1 MMWCSNIQE
10 ESESDD
16 EDELD
21 SELELDDDLD
31 FFALVLEDD
40 LW

>member
-31 FFALVLEDD
+31 FFALVLEDE